1 MFIGER
7 MMKKM
12 LDKRFF
18 SEIAIGIL
26 FLIATF
32 VFLLKNPLHPWIDG
46 QAGTDSSVFKTVALM
61 MERGYMPYRDTFD
74 HKGPLLYILNW
85 LGNRISP
92 YRGVWAI
99 EFIAI
104 FLTFYLIYKTARLC
118 CNRMFSC
125 VTVFASVSLLFEY
138 FDGNMSE
145 EYAMPLIALAQF
157 IFLDYLINKR
167 VTKLRLILCGLCFG
181 AVCLLRVN
189 MISVWVVFCIAIF
202 ILCIVNKQ
210 FCALKE
216 FIIFFLLGFCL
227 IVIPILFWLGA
238 NGALAGFWED
248 YIVFNRLYTASSAG
262 RAILS
267 RKWAVFFTFFNSTVM
282 IFAVIISIYLCS
294 IKDKFLYGTY
304 LCYLFL
310 SLLFICMSG
319 MGYMHYGM
327 VLVPAVS
334 FPIAS
339 LFGIINQK
347 KHEQIEKV
355 LALIVTTYL
364 MGVIVMPSW
373 LELSAG
379 IVTMYDDRES
389 TNRSQT
395 IYEISDYIKKNTL
408 EDESISVYGNWDV
421 IYVLSGRIHATKYS
435 YLFPIVAVRPSIM
448 DEYFEELKEQLP
460 KIIVIQPGCYDDR
473 VSIFLKENGYSL
485 VWPENKVSM
494 NGALMFEV
502 H

>member
-1 MFIGER
+1 
-7 MMKKM
+7 
-12 LDKRFF
+12 
-18 SEIAIGIL
+18 
-26 FLIATF
+26 
-32 VFLLKNPLHPWIDG
+32 
-46 QAGTDSSVFKTVALM
+46 
-61 MERGYMPYRDTFD
+61 
-74 HKGPLLYILNW
+74 
-85 LGNRISP
+85 
-92 YRGVWAI
+92 
-99 EFIAI
+99 
-104 FLTFYLIYKTARLC
+104 
-118 CNRMFSC
+118 
-125 VTVFASVSLLFEY
+125 
-138 FDGNMSE
+138 
-145 EYAMPLIALAQF
+145 
-157 IFLDYLINKR
+157 
-167 VTKLRLILCGLCFG
+167 
-181 AVCLLRVN
+181 
-189 MISVWVVFCIAIF
+189 
-202 ILCIVNKQ
+202 
-210 FCALKE
+210 
-216 FIIFFLLGFCL
+216 
-227 IVIPILFWLGA
+227 
-238 NGALAGFWED
+238 
-248 YIVFNRLYTASSAG
+248 
-262 RAILS
+262 
-267 RKWAVFFTFFNSTVM
+267 
-282 IFAVIISIYLCS
+282 
-294 IKDKFLYGTY
+294 
-304 LCYLFL
+304 
-310 SLLFICMSG
+310 
-319 MGYMHYGM
+319 MHYGM